1 MEKIR
6 SEVAPAFD
14 PSSGSLTDISH
25 LINDTPL
32 LNSMYQETLRYTSGP
47 LSVRKVEEDTTVA
60 GYRFLAGSLVMMPAR
75 PGHFDSE
82 VFGNDAA
89 EFIPDRFIRE
99 DDKQSGRRNPG
110 TKLLRPFG
118 GGNTLCPGR
127 HFAIIEILAFVAT
140 MVYRFDLEPVAGQL
154 MAKPDMKAPQVG
166 TYVADR
172 EVKLCLRIRS

>member
-1 MEKIR
+1 MVKIR
-6 SEVAPAFD
+6 NEVTPAFD
-14 PSSGSLTDISH
+14 PSSGSLADISY
-25 LINDTPL
+25 LVNNTPL
-32 LNSMYQETLRYTSGP
+32 LNSMYQETLRYTSGA
-47 LSVRKVEEDTTVA
+47 LGVRKVEEDTVIA

-82 VFGNDAA
+82 IFGNDMT
-89 EFIPDRFIRE
+89 EFVPDRFIRE
-99 DDKQSGRRNPG
+99 DDKRSGRRNPG
-110 TKLLRPFG
+110 TKVLRAFG

-127 HFAIIEILAFVAT
+127 HFAANEVLAFVAT
-140 MVYRFDLEPVAGQL
+140 MVYRFDLEPVVGQV